1 MTSKN
6 ETLIEMLRGSVVPLK
21 GIPALL
27 DGKDIYDETGHV
39 DCDFMMAILEFLA
52 DLTDAENRAMRALQ
66 KMLGIEEN
74 DHRAKDKDNTGAKWS
89 AEEILKHCTL
99 EDNVLKLP
107 CVKFNKK
114 SYADAKKWIEEAGGN
129 WTGGKVNGFTFPF
142 NAERVFSIL
151 KEGRRCNLQ
160 QDYQFFETPAEV
172 ADWLVMLAGGIHES
186 DTVLEP
192 SAGRGAIV
200 KAIRRSCHSITVDCY
215 ELMPE
220 NVELLRSVD
229 GVKIL
234 GTDYTESNANKKY
247 TKIIANPPFSNNQDI
262 DHVRRMYDMLDKG
275 GTMAAIT
282 SRHWEFSKE
291 KKCIEFRDW
300 LHEVSG
306 VKYEIE
312 GGAFQESGTQI
323 KTLAVVIKK

>member
-6 ETLIEMLRGSVVPLK
+6 ETLIETLRGSVVPLK

-27 DGKDIYDETGHV
+27 DGRDIYDETGYV
-39 DCDFMMAILEFLA
+39 DCDFMMAILEFIA
-52 DLTDAENRAMRALQ
+52 DLTDAENKAMRALQ

-129 WTGGKVNGFTFPF
+129 WTGGKVQGFTFPF
-142 NAERVFSIL
+142 NAERVFAIL

-192 SAGRGAIV
+192 SAGRGALI
-200 KAIRRSCHSITVDCY
+200 KAIHRACPSTIVDCF

-220 NVELLRSVD
+220 NREILQNIP
-229 GVKIL
+229 GVRIL
-234 GTDYTESNANKKY
+234 GSDFTQSKPGQY
-247 TKIIANPPFSNNQDI
+247 TKIIANPPFAKNQDI
-262 DHVRRMYDMLDKG
+262 DHLMMMYDLLQEG
-275 GTMAAIT
+275 GTLAAIT
-282 SRHWEFSKE
+282 SKHWEFSDE
-291 KKCIEFRDW
+291 KKCKEFRNW
-300 LHEVSG
+300 LNEVCG
-306 VKYEIE
+306 IKYEIE
-312 GGAFQESGTQI
+312 GGAFQESGTTI